1 MPNIIYA
8 AIESSIKKKKNG
20 CANNPENVSTTKIG
34 EHIPCGYSMST
45 IWAFHDIE
53 NKHSL
58 YHKKDCMKKFRGSLR
73 EHAKKYN

>member
-8 AIESSIKKKKNG
+8 AIESSIKKKNG
-20 CANNPENVSTTKIG
+20 CANNPENFSTTKIG

-53 NKHSL
+53 NKQFISQKRL
-58 YHKKDCMKKFRGSLR
+58 YEKVSWFFKRACKKI
-73 EHAKKYN
+73 